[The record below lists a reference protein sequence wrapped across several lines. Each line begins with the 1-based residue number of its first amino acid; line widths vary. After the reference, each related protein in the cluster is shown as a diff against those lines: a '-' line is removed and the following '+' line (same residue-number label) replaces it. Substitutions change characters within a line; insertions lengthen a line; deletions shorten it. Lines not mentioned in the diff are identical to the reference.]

1 MSSENLTDAPTGEF
15 QDNSYVSRSGNK
27 AEPLAVQS
35 DDAKI
40 EDPIDPNIA
49 DTDEQLGM
57 YLPFCDEC
65 SAVRVRLSANWSP
78 ARDDNEAI
86 DKGNII
92 DERTRG
98 AGKPSGT
105 YREPGDDEGIPTDDG
120 TSAADQVKPQRNTAS
135 LR

>member
-1 MSSENLTDAPTGEF
+1 MSSENLTDAPTGKF

-57 YLPFCDEC
+57 YLAYFDER
-65 SAVRVRLSANWSP
+65 SGARVRL
-78 ARDDNEAI
+78 
-86 DKGNII
+86 
-92 DERTRG
+92 RT
-98 AGKPSGT
+98 
-105 YREPGDDEGIPTDDG
+105 
-120 TSAADQVKPQRNTAS
+120 N
-135 LR
+135 